1 MKNTKSKIRIIADAG
16 STKTDWSVTRRGE
29 TLCKC
34 STQGMNPVHQTD
46 GQISYIIDKEL
57 MPQLTIKLREF
68 DVSTEEILS
77 LKFYGAG
84 CRGAN
89 AATVHTI
96 LTRHFPLCTE
106 ITVGSDLLAAA
117 HAVCGNSAGIACILG
132 TGANSCLY
140 DGKDIVMN
148 TPPLGYILGD
158 EGSGAVLGKLFINGI
173 FKGSIPKAIK
183 DEFLSTTKQDMDT
196 IIRKVYREPMANRY
210 LASISPFIHEHLD
223 CKELKELVVGNFT
236 DFFTRNIRQY
246 ERKDLAVGAVGSVAF
261 HYKEQFTEAAKRSG
275 YTTGKI
281 VAKPIDTIIENE
293 N

>member
-1 MKNTKSKIRIIADAG
+1 MIRLCKITTLSFIIFTFAAKIIVKPKMKNTKSKIRIIADAG

-158 EGSGAVLGKLFINGI
+158 EEAGRCSANSSSTGFSKEAYPRLSKTNSLAPPNRIWTQLSEKFTASPWQTGI
-173 FKGSIPKAIK
+173 SHQFRRS
-183 DEFLSTTKQDMDT
+183 ST
-196 IIRKVYREPMANRY
+196 
-210 LASISPFIHEHLD
+210 
-223 CKELKELVVGNFT
+223 
-236 DFFTRNIRQY
+236 NIW
-246 ERKDLAVGAVGSVAF
+246 
-261 HYKEQFTEAAKRSG
+261 TAK
-275 YTTGKI
+275 
-281 VAKPIDTIIENE
+281 N
-293 N
+293 